1 MVAESVSVAVSVS
14 VTVSVASV
22 VMTCPN
28 VIVEWMVTVL
38 GNVRGGGGE
47 GKETAIRSIRSDS

>member
-14 VTVSVASV
+14 ITVSVASV
-22 VMTCPN
+22 VMNCPN

-38 GNVRGGGGE
+38 GNVRGGGPARE
-47 GKETAIRSIRSDS
+47 RDCHT